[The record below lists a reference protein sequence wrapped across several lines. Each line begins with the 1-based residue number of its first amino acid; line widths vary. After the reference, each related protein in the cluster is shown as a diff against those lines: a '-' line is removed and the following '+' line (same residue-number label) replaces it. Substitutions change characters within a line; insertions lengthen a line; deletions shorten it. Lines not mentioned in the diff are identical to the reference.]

1 MKIRELALELSVTP
15 EDLQKVMDRLQIRP
29 KQGAGRLDTYQISQV
44 KKAVEQS
51 KRPQTTEKPKFD
63 DKKITL
69 KEKSIKVADLIK
81 LFGISVPDMMR
92 VFLERGMLLNI
103 NSEVDQDTARDIGV
117 HFNID
122 VEIEDTS
129 SEEEIG
135 LKTRVLE
142 IEEESLDGA
151 KNIVERA
158 PVITIMGH
166 VDHGKTLLLDT
177 IRKSNIVS
185 KEAGGITQH
194 IGAYQVTVGKK
205 KLTFLD
211 TPGHE
216 AFTSLRARGAQITDI
231 VILVVAADE
240 GVKPQTEE
248 AIHHALAA
256 DVPIIVAI
264 NKMDKPDANPEKVKQ
279 ELTQHNLVAEEW
291 GGKVIMA
298 PISAKANQ
306 GITELL
312 EMVLLMSE
320 MLELKA
326 NRDGKA
332 KGIII
337 ESNLSKQKGPIA
349 TVLVKAGTLHIGD
362 FVVVGPIY
370 GKIRAMF
377 NDKGQKVK
385 QAEPGAPVE
394 ILGLSDVPLPGLV
407 LEVKGT
413 EKEAREIAE
422 ARKQEDTAHKQA
434 SQQKA
439 VSLES
444 LSSQAEGGSLRQLN
458 LIIKS
463 DVHGSLE
470 AIRAS
475 IGKIDS
481 QDIPIRILHA
491 ATGAITE
498 NDVMLAR
505 ASQALIFGFGV
516 NVTGEAQKLAT
527 EEEIDIK
534 TYSIIYE
541 IVDDI
546 QRVIQGL
553 YKPVFQE
560 FELGKVE
567 VRQMF
572 SFSKVGTIAGC
583 YVLSGKI
590 TRNAQARVLRK
601 NKELVTSKI
610 ESLKRFK
617 DDVKEVNSGFECG
630 IVVEDFNELE
640 IGDVIQTFE
649 IKEVKPSR

>member
-1 MKIRELALELSVTP
+1 MKIQELAVELNITTD
-15 EDLQKVMDRLQIRP
+15 DLQKTMDRMQIRP
-29 KQGAGRLDTYQISQV
+29 KQGSGRLDTYQISQL
-44 KKAVEQS
+44 KRAVEQS
-51 KRPQTTEKPKFD
+51 RRPQSD
-63 DKKITL
+63 DKGKHEPKNVLL
-69 KEKSIKVADLIK
+69 KEKSIKVSNLIK
-81 LFGISVPDMMR
+81 LFGISVPEMMR

-103 NSEVDQDTARDIGV
+103 NSEVDQETAKDIALK
-117 HFNID
+117 FNIT
-122 VEIEDTS
+122 VEVEDTK

-135 LKTRVLE
+135 LKTKVLE
-142 IEEESLDGA
+142 IEEESLGGA

-158 PVITIMGH
+158 PVVTIMGH

-177 IRKSNIVS
+177 IRKSNVIS

-264 NKMDKPDANPEKVKQ
+264 NKMDKPDANPERVKQ
-279 ELTQHNLVAEEW
+279 ELSQHNLVAEDW
-291 GGKVIMA
+291 GGKVIMV
-298 PISAKANQ
+298 PISAKAGK

-312 EMVLLMSE
+312 EMVTLVSD

-326 NRDGKA
+326 NRDGFA

-349 TVLVKAGTLHIGD
+349 TVLVKGGTLKVGN
-362 FVVVGPIY
+362 FVVVAHIY
-370 GKIRAMF
+370 GKVRAMF
-377 NDKGQKVK
+377 NDKGQAVK
-385 QAEPGAPVE
+385 SAEPGAPAE
-394 ILGLSDVPLPGLV
+394 ILGLSEVPLPGVV
-407 LEVKGT
+407 LEVKAT
-413 EKEAREIAE
+413 EKEARELAE
-422 ARKQEDTAHKQA
+422 KRRLADTAHRQA

-439 VSLES
+439 ISLES
-444 LSSQAEGGSLRQLN
+444 LSSQAEGGVLRQLN

-475 IGKIDS
+475 IAKIDS

-516 NVTGEAQKLAT
+516 NVTTEAQRLAT
-527 EEEIDIK
+527 DEEIDIK
-534 TYSIIYE
+534 TYTIIYE

-546 QRVIQGL
+546 ERVIQGL

-560 FELGKVE
+560 FELGRAE

-601 NKELVTSKI
+601 NKEVHKSKI

-617 DDVKEVNSGFECG
+617 DDTKEVNTGFECG
-630 IVVEDFNELE
+630 IVMDGYDGLE
-640 IGDVIQTFE
+640 IGDIIQTFE
-649 IKEVKPSR
+649 VKEVKPI

>member
-1 MKIRELALELSVTP
+1 VKIQELAVELNITTD
-15 EDLQKVMDRLQIRP
+15 DLQKTMDRMQIRP
-29 KQGAGRLDTYQISQV
+29 KQGSGRLDTYQISQL
-44 KKAVEQS
+44 KRAVEQS
-51 KRPQTTEKPKFD
+51 RRPQSD
-63 DKKITL
+63 DKGKHEPKNVLL
-69 KEKSIKVADLIK
+69 KEKSIKVSNLIK
-81 LFGISVPDMMR
+81 LFGISVPEMMR

-103 NSEVDQDTARDIGV
+103 NSEVDQETAKDIALK
-117 HFNID
+117 FNIT
-122 VEIEDTS
+122 VEVEDTK

-135 LKTRVLE
+135 LKTKVLE
-142 IEEESLDGA
+142 IEEESLGGA

-158 PVITIMGH
+158 PVVTIMGH

-177 IRKSNIVS
+177 IRKSNVIS

-264 NKMDKPDANPEKVKQ
+264 NKMDKPDANPERVKQ
-279 ELTQHNLVAEEW
+279 ELSQHNLVAEDW
-291 GGKVIMA
+291 GGKVIMV
-298 PISAKANQ
+298 PISAKAGK

-312 EMVLLMSE
+312 EMVTLVSD

-326 NRDGKA
+326 NRDGFA

-349 TVLVKAGTLHIGD
+349 TVLVKGGTLKVGN
-362 FVVVGPIY
+362 FVVVAHIY
-370 GKIRAMF
+370 GKVRAMF
-377 NDKGQKVK
+377 NDKGQAVK
-385 QAEPGAPVE
+385 SAEPGAPAE
-394 ILGLSDVPLPGLV
+394 ILGLSEVPLPGVV
-407 LEVKGT
+407 LEVKAT
-413 EKEAREIAE
+413 EKEARELAE
-422 ARKQEDTAHKQA
+422 KRRLADTAHRQA

-439 VSLES
+439 ISLES
-444 LSSQAEGGSLRQLN
+444 LSSQAEGGVLRQLN

-475 IGKIDS
+475 IAKIDS

-516 NVTGEAQKLAT
+516 NVTTEAQRLAT
-527 EEEIDIK
+527 DEEIDIK
-534 TYSIIYE
+534 TYTIIYE

-546 QRVIQGL
+546 ERVIQGL

-560 FELGKVE
+560 FELGRAE

-601 NKELVTSKI
+601 NKEVHKSKI

-617 DDVKEVNSGFECG
+617 DDTKEVNTGFECG
-630 IVVEDFNELE
+630 IVMDGYDGLE
-640 IGDVIQTFE
+640 IGDIIQTFE
-649 IKEVKPSR
+649 VKEVKPI